1 VTAITAE
8 IGTQDYISAV
18 RGENPVPL
26 EYDVIRSTAAQDRFP
41 DCNDSA
47 ADQHAS
53 LAVTIW
59 KFANAAAQAGIDL
72 DDLIDI
78 LESGVPIEAVLD
90 MIQSRLEPRIVLES

>member
-26 EYDVIRSTAAQDRFP
+26 EYDVIRSTAAQDLFP

-47 ADQHAS
+47 ADQHAT
-53 LAVTIW
+53 LTATIW
-59 KFANAAAQAGIDL
+59 KFANAAGQAGINL